1 MDLKEAWVAAMVVE
15 DEAEAEASSR
25 DWRQVL
31 MVCVEFARLRGTVA
45 WSGRRVLGRRMGQRC
60 FSS

>member
-1 MDLKEAWVAAMVVE
+1 MVVE

-25 DWRQVL
+25 DWRHVF
-31 MVCVEFARLRGTVA
+31 MVCVEFARLQDVVA
-45 WSGRRVLGRRMGQRC
+45 WSGRRALSKRMGQRC

>member
-1 MDLKEAWVAAMVVE
+1 MAAMVIE

-25 DWRQVL
+25 DWRHVF
-31 MVCVEFARLRGTVA
+31 MVCVEFARLQDVVA
-45 WSGRRVLGRRMGQRC
+45 WSGRRALSRRMGQRC

>member
-1 MDLKEAWVAAMVVE
+1 MAAMVVE

-25 DWRQVL
+25 DWKQVL
-31 MVCVEFARLRGTVA
+31 MVCVEFARLRGAVA